1 MKSGRINTLIPHLGA
16 LVLFVALAFAFCS
29 PVLEGKQLLQSDMVH
44 YKGMQKEAADYYAAT
59 GDIPLW
65 TNSMFGG
72 MPTYVIYTGPS
83 VNKIGFLNR
92 VFALYLPNPV
102 DMFFVLMMG
111 MYVLLCILDFK
122 YWISITGAIAYGFAT
137 FTITSI
143 DAGHITKVMC
153 MAYIAPI
160 LGGII
165 LTYRKQYLAGGCLTA
180 LAAAVQIY
188 NNHPQI
194 TYYTGIM
201 AICLAVA
208 AGIQAFRE
216 KQLPAFFKA
225 SVILV
230 LAGILAMLPAM
241 ENLLLMKEYT
251 PYTIR
256 GSQSELTTDQPGK
269 PAQKSGGLD
278 IAYAFQWSYGKGETF
293 TMLLPHLVGGA
304 SGEKLSTNSHVYQTL
319 TDIGVPPAQA
329 AEAVERPSWQ
339 LYWGGQPFT
348 GGPVY
353 IGAIICFLF
362 ILGLF
367 IVNSWHKWWLVAATL
382 IGVMLSWGSNFP
394 VVNNFLFYHLPLYS
408 KFRAPT
414 MALVIPQ
421 VTMVILACWSLQEL
435 LYGKQTKAWLQ
446 QHLRMALYVTGGL
459 VLLLAIGGSML
470 YTFNGPGDGNFL
482 ARYTQMLG
490 GEIPAARLLNALKQD
505 RSSILRADGI
515 RALVFILIAFAALWF
530 FLKEKLKPGYA
541 VGIIAFAVLF
551 DLFQVDKNYLN
562 EDSFME
568 ASNLEN
574 YIAPSPADEMIL
586 RDKDPYYR
594 VLNATTNP
602 FLDANT
608 SYFHK
613 SVGGQSP
620 AKLWIYE
627 DLIEHQL
634 TKNNMAV
641 FNMLNTRYFIV
652 PDQQSGQ
659 PVAQRNP
666 GALGNAWFVKAIQWA
681 PNANAEMKALDHFN
695 PADTVIIDRRFQ
707 QTAGA
712 FTPMADSN
720 AHITLNKYGLNELT
734 YTAVNTGTGLGV
746 FSDIYYPA
754 GWKAFIDGKETPIL
768 RVNYALRGL
777 VVPAGKHDIVFRF
790 EPATFFLGRKISAVS
805 SILLLVLVAVGFIM
819 TWWQQGKK
827 VISSQ

>member
-1 MKSGRINTLIPHLGA
+1 MKYTWFKALAPHLGA
-16 LVLFVALAFAFCS
+16 LLLFVALAFVFCS

-44 YKGMQKEAADYYAAT
+44 HKGMQKEAADYYEAT

-83 VNKIGFLNR
+83 TNKVGILNR
-92 VFALYLPNPV
+92 AFALYLPNPV

-111 MYVLLCILDFK
+111 MYVLLCVLGFK
-122 YWISITGAIAYGFAT
+122 YWIRITGAIAYGFAT

-143 DAGHITKVMC
+143 DAGHITKVMS
-153 MAYIAPI
+153 MAYMAPV

-165 LTYRKQYLAGGCLTA
+165 LAYRKQYLAGGCLTA
-180 LAAAVQIY
+180 LAAAVMIY

-194 TYYTGIM
+194 TYYTGIIAGCM
-201 AICLAVA
+201 AVT
-208 AGIQAFRE
+208 AGIHAFRE

-225 SVILV
+225 SLV
-230 LAGILAMLPAM
+230 LLVAGIMAILPSM
-241 ENLLLMKEYT
+241 DNLLIMKEYT
-251 PYTIR
+251 SYTIR
-256 GSQSELTTDQPGK
+256 GSQSELTPDQDKPGK
-269 PAQKSGGLD
+269 KSGGLD
-278 IAYAFQWSYGKGETF
+278 IGYAFQWSYGKGETF
-293 TMLLPHLVGGA
+293 TLLLPHLVGG
-304 SGEKLSTNSHVYQTL
+304 STSEKLSTSSHVYQTL
-319 TDIGVPPAQA
+319 TDIGVPPAKA

-362 ILGLF
+362 VLGLF
-367 IVNSWHKWWLVAATL
+367 IVHSWHKWWLIAATL
-382 IGVMLSWGSNFP
+382 IGIVLSWGANFP
-394 VVNNFLFYHLPLYS
+394 ELNNFLFYHLPLYS
-408 KFRAPT
+408 KFRTPT

-421 VTMVILACWSLQEL
+421 VTMVILACWALQEL
-435 LYGKQTKAWLQ
+435 LYGKQTKAWLE
-446 QHLRMALYVTGGL
+446 QHLKMTLYVTGGL
-459 VLLLAIGGSML
+459 VLLLAVGGSMV
-470 YTFNGPGDGNFL
+470 YAFNGPGDSNFL

-515 RALVFILIAFAALWF
+515 RALVLILVAFAALWF
-530 FLKEKLKPGYA
+530 FLKEKLKPVYA

-551 DLFQVDKNYLN
+551 DLFQVDKSYLN

-568 ASNLEN
+568 ASHVEN

-613 SVGGQSP
+613 SIGGQSP

-652 PDQQSGQ
+652 GDQQSGQ

-666 GALGNAWFVKAIQWA
+666 GALGNAWFVKAIQWV
-681 PNANAEMKALDHFN
+681 PNANSEMKALDHFN
-695 PADTVIIDRRFQ
+695 PADTVIIDQRFQ
-707 QTAGA
+707 QITGA
-712 FTPMADSN
+712 FTPAADSN
-720 AHITLNKYGLNELT
+720 ARITLDKYGLNELK
-734 YTAVNTGTGLGV
+734 YTSVNSGAGLSV

-777 VVPAGKHDIVFRF
+777 VVPAGKHEIVFRF
-790 EPATFFLGRKISAVS
+790 APATFFLGRKISTIS
-805 SILLLVLVAVGFIM
+805 SILLLVMVAAGLIL
-819 TWWQQGKK
+819 TWRKQ
-827 VISSQ
+827 VSATR